1 MPDLEPLA
9 AHAFAANR
17 AVPLRSD
24 VARLLADLE
33 EAEALLRLPNVE
45 AHIDK
50 AKRLALSI
58 ARRGPGLVPHQA
70 MLLFSAIGDLQRAEP
85 DAASRI
91 QSAISDLRTA
101 LGAPLKS
108 NQHS

>member
-1 MPDLEPLA
+1 MSDLEPLA
-9 AHAFAANR
+9 AHVFAANR
-17 AVPLRSD
+17 AVPMRSD
-24 VARLLADLE
+24 VASLLEDLE
-33 EAEALLRLPNVE
+33 ETEALLRLPNVE

-70 MLLFSAIGDLQRAEP
+70 MLLLSAIGDQQRAEP

-91 QSAISDLRTA
+91 QSAISDLRAA

-108 NQHS
+108 NLHS

>member
-1 MPDLEPLA
+1 M
-9 AHAFAANR
+9 R
-17 AVPLRSD
+17 TD
-24 VARLLADLE
+24 VARLLADFQ

-58 ARRGPGLVPHQA
+58 ARQGSGLVPHQA
-70 MLLFSAIGDLQRAEP
+70 MLLLSAIADQQRAEP

-91 QSAISDLRTA
+91 QSAISDLRAA
-101 LGAPLKS
+101 LGA
-108 NQHS
+108 H

>member
-1 MPDLEPLA
+1 MPDFEPLGLHGWQLGSA
-9 AHAFAANR
+9 PPKR
-17 AVPLRSD
+17 TD
-24 VARLLADLE
+24 VARLLTDLE

-58 ARRGPGLVPHQA
+58 ARRGSGPVPHQA
-70 MLLFSAIGDLQRAEP
+70 MLLLSAIGDQQRAEP

-91 QSAISDLRTA
+91 QSAISELRAA
-101 LGAPLKS
+101 LGAHRQQTLPD
-108 NQHS
+108 